1 MKIVK
6 WYILRF
12 HLGPFLFGTFLV
24 VFLFLFQL
32 LMRDLDKLV
41 GKGLSFWV
49 IVQLI
54 TLNLAWMVVLAI
66 PMGVLFSTLM
76 TFGNLSST
84 FEITAMKSGG
94 ASFYQLISPVVFISI
109 LLFGFLVWFN
119 DRVLPDA
126 NHQAKILMFDIN
138 RKKPTFSLESGQ
150 FSTQIE
156 NYTILARKV
165 DSLSN
170 GLSGITI
177 YDLSNYRQT
186 NTISADSG
194 YVVFIPQ
201 IEKLRFQL
209 FNGEV
214 LQVQPFEPRNYKK
227 IYFKELVLLLEG
239 KGFTLER
246 TPEGVIT
253 RGDREMRIRDMQNIV
268 DESRKVVEMSEKNI
282 VRLFSTPTN
291 VLQKIEGKTN
301 LKEDELRELVNRDFS
316 YLESQITTEL
326 YRLSDYESR
335 ARQYEVEIQKKY
347 AIPFACILFALVGCP
362 LGLISRRGNFG
373 VSAAISLGF
382 YIFYWAC
389 LIGGEKLADRG
400 FISPF
405 LSMWMGNIIVF
416 LLGVILLFKVNYEN
430 STIFNQINLLFSKF
444 INVFRRKNGV

>member
-1 MKIVK
+1 
-6 WYILRF
+6 
-12 HLGPFLFGTFLV
+12 
-24 VFLFLFQL
+24 
-32 LMRDLDKLV
+32 
-41 GKGLSFWV
+41 
-49 IVQLI
+49 
-54 TLNLAWMVVLAI
+54 
-66 PMGVLFSTLM
+66 
-76 TFGNLSST
+76 
-84 FEITAMKSGG
+84 
-94 ASFYQLISPVVFISI
+94 
-109 LLFGFLVWFN
+109 
-119 DRVLPDA
+119 
-126 NHQAKILMFDIN
+126 MFDIN

-405 LSMWMGNIIVF
+405 LSMWMGNMIVF
-416 LLGVILLFKVNYEN
+416 LLGVVLLFKVNYEN